1 MRFSHIFATVKSHP
15 ALKFIFLTAFID
27 MMGVAIIIPVA
38 PDLIMELTGL
48 PENEASAYG
57 GYLAFAYAG
66 MQYLM
71 APLIGILSDKYGR
84 RPLLLLSLIGLG
96 IDYLLHA
103 FAPTLAWLFLGR
115 ILAGMCGA
123 SHTVAS
129 AYIADISTKENRA
142 KNFGILGAAFGLGF
156 VIGPAIG
163 GIAGEFGS
171 RVPFFIAAGL
181 SFINAAYGFFILPE
195 SLAEENRREVNLK
208 RANPVSSL
216 AFLNKYGIVLVLAVV
231 FFFINLSG
239 KSVESTWSFYTKYRF
254 DWSPMDIGISLAL
267 VGVIVSFVQA
277 VLVGYFNKIW
287 GAKKTIYVGMFC
299 WTLGLTLFGIA
310 TEGWMMYAFILP
322 YCFGGFAGPT
332 LQSVVANQV
341 PDKEQGE
348 VQGGLTS
355 LVSLSYIIG
364 PVLFTQIF
372 EYFTSSKAPADV
384 PGMAFF
390 TGGIFMVIAFFIAAY
405 ALRKL
410 KPSD

>member
-1 MRFSHIFATVKSHP
+1 
-15 ALKFIFLTAFID
+15 

-48 PENEASAYG
+48 PENEAAVYG
-57 GYLAFAYAG
+57 GFLAFAYAA

-71 APLIGILSDKYGR
+71 APLIGILSDRYGR

-96 IDYLLHA
+96 VDYLLHA

-115 ILAGMCGA
+115 ILAGICGA

-142 KNFGILGAAFGLGF
+142 KNFGVLGAAFGLGF

-163 GIAGEFGS
+163 GIAGEYGA

-181 SFINAAYGFFILPE
+181 SFLNALYGFFILPE
-195 SLAEENRREVNLK
+195 SLSKENRREVNLK
-208 RANPVSSL
+208 RANPISSL
-216 AFLNKYGIVLVLAVV
+216 GFLNKYSSVLILALV

-254 DWSPMDIGISLAL
+254 DWTPMMIGISLAV
-267 VGVIVSFVQA
+267 VGIVVSVVQA
-277 VLVGYFNKIW
+277 VLVGYFNKLW
-287 GAKKTIYVGMFC
+287 GPKKTVYVGMTF
-299 WTLGLTLFGIA
+299 WVFGLFLFGIA

-322 YCFGGFAGPT
+322 YCLGGFAGPT
-332 LQSVVANQV
+332 LQGIVSNQV

-372 EYFTSSKAPADV
+372 EYFTSGASSVDV

-390 TGGIFMVIAFFIAAY
+390 TGGIFMIIAFIVAYIA
-405 ALRKL
+405 LKNL
-410 KPSD
+410 KPSN